1 VEAYPQSSTNKEN
14 PAMRNRIL
22 VLGAFSLSLS
32 LVGACGDDD
41 DDTVADANAEFCA
54 DAAAYV
60 SAVGSLAALDPATG
74 TKADYDAAADEVRS
88 TRETMIDSAG
98 DLGQAEWENLQEQ
111 ADELRD
117 QLADAPDDQA
127 VAAILAE
134 AQPQAA
140 EVQASA
146 ALLNTAICTTGTTTT
161 G

>member
-1 VEAYPQSSTNKEN
+1 
-14 PAMRNRIL
+14 MRIRIL
-22 VLGAFSLSLS
+22 VLSALSLG
-32 LVGACGDDD
+32 LVVACGDDD

-60 SAVGSLAALDPATG
+60 SAVGSLAALDPTTA

-88 TRETMIDSAG
+88 TRETMIESGA
-98 DLGQAEWENLQEQ
+98 DLGEAEWENLQEQ

-146 ALLNTAICTTGTTTT
+146 AIINTAVCTTTGTTTT

>member
-1 VEAYPQSSTNKEN
+1 
-14 PAMRNRIL
+14 MRNRIL

-32 LVGACGDDD
+32 LVVACGDDDD

-146 ALLNTAICTTGTTTT
+146 ALLNTAICTTVTTTT